1 MVEISNVWFSHGFP
15 LGIRNFLLNKTQKVT
30 CVTEEVAT
38 IISYS
43 RPFIFCAIDYFRG
56 NQSTSLNVKHTV
68 IKLEFNKINVSNFED
83 ALNNSSK
90 SVSFGPSIPQ
100 FKCDSEQTLSLQ
112 LTIVATA
119 VACPWI
125 ISLNM
130 LVILAI
136 KKVRELQ
143 KNSNILDCQSGCDWS
158 FSWGSFYAFFNWC
171 GCVYSSR
178 NCVT

>member
-1 MVEISNVWFSHGFP
+1 MVEISNVWFSHGFL

-30 CVTEEVAT
+30 CVTEEITT

-43 RPFIFCAIDYFRG
+43 RPFILCAIDYFRG
-56 NQSTSLNVKHTV
+56 NQSISLNLKHTV
-68 IKLEFNKINVSNFED
+68 IKLEFNKMNVSNFED
-83 ALNNSSK
+83 ALNK

-100 FKCDSEQTLSLQ
+100 FKWDSEQTLSLQ

-136 KKVRELQ
+136 KKVREQQ
-143 KNSNILDCQSGCDWS
+143 KNCNIHDCQSGCD
-158 FSWGSFYAFFNWC
+158 
-171 GCVYSSR
+171 
-178 NCVT
+178 

>member
-30 CVTEEVAT
+30 CVTEEITT

-68 IKLEFNKINVSNFED
+68 IKLEFNKMNVSNFED
-83 ALNNSSK
+83 ALNK

-100 FKCDSEQTLSLQ
+100 FKWDSEQTLSLQ

-125 ISLNM
+125 IFLNM

-136 KKVRELQ
+136 KKVREQQ
-143 KNSNILDCQSGCDWS
+143 KNSNIHDCQSGCD
-158 FSWGSFYAFFNWC
+158 
-171 GCVYSSR
+171 
-178 NCVT
+178 